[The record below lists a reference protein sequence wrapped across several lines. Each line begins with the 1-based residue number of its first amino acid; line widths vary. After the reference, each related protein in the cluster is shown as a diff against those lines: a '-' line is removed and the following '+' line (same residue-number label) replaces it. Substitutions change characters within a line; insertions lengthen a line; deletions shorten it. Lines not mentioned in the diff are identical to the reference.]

1 MTFEEYQLA
10 GRACYL
16 ALVDVIQN
24 ILRQALD
31 QHGLV
36 AHAITGRA
44 KELASLRKKLGDR
57 KIPID
62 GEMDEIKDLAGCR
75 IVFLTNSQVEGF
87 NTTGALHENFEVLNV
102 NVHHPVP
109 GTDTET
115 KLFDST
121 NYLVRLK
128 PDRLALPEYQQ
139 FDGLRAEI
147 QIQTLLNHA
156 WAEMGHDTIYKEPKL
171 THLGA
176 ARMAAIGERMNK
188 VMQDHLIPAGHDFDK
203 IARDFRRLM
212 EADGATEPTLSA
224 IERADNNND
233 LEDALE
239 TYTDLVL
246 PHFDKPT
253 EDFSRRLDALIDA
266 AERSRDYA
274 TRAIPT
280 EFGDYPGKS
289 SLDVA
294 RRVAQL
300 IGSYRYFE
308 PDRTVRALVR
318 LYLGA
323 RDDDERKLWIE
334 AGEKLAEHNLD
345 VWKKYGPAAQHVIL
359 VELEK
364 LSGEEIGGARPL
376 LVFMLAHVLSAELG
390 GTTWRS
396 DSVMIHQGAVR
407 PSEELRGLRGQAIGW
422 LERWLDE
429 VGNDDERLPIL
440 QALGKADAMPMQGGG
455 DDGLFLM
462 LLEDGARVAR
472 LILERA
478 PTWGLE
484 LRRGREVDALH
495 THYRFHVLRPD
506 LAEKPELV
514 TAQKELIEALIG
526 LRDQLA
532 ADADFVRYKTLI
544 GHDSV
549 HPGAWD
555 GDHFDYEATDTWR
568 QEQYPRLVAEATA
581 ETVPEWRA
589 RIDTYVDAVRFDG
602 GHFMSMRAFLG
613 LLAEQKPDFALLMMD
628 QVSDQGAAFLAAMLA
643 GLERAGRLDEVL
655 ARVDEWL
662 VAGRYL
668 FAIGDYLHHKSDT
681 DVERLRAYVAKAIER
696 DEQVS
701 VVNAATIAANWY
713 QRTADPAL
721 IEEVLLPA
729 IRYVRD
735 YRHPDWIG
743 HLFTPGQAPII
754 QALTEP
760 QASELLQSFVE
771 IPDVDYR
778 TVRLLVAVGRRH
790 PQLVIDFFGARLHRK
805 RDETGERFDPIPF
818 DAHDLTEVLS
828 PHADLLLPA
837 VREWY
842 DEDSGFHEYRGGRL
856 LKHAFP
862 ELTDAV
868 EAMLS
873 DLARNGDERDFKFI
887 LKTLSPYE
895 GAEQLYPV
903 LMEVVDQLEAGDK
916 LLNRVSNVLG
926 ETGVVSGEFGFVEV
940 NARRKELIE
949 RYRDDPR
956 PKVQAYARERA
967 RDLAQHMAWEQRRA
981 ARDVAQRRR
990 DWNEE

>member
-10 GRACYL
+10 GRARYL

-31 QHGLV
+31 QHDLV
-36 AHAITGRA
+36 AHTISGRA
-44 KELASLRKKLGDR
+44 KEIASLQKKLGDR
-57 KIPID
+57 KIPLD
-62 GEMDEIKDLAGCR
+62 REMDEIKDLAGCR
-75 IVFLTNSQVEGF
+75 IVFLTNSQVERF
-87 NTTGALHENFEVLNV
+87 NNTGALHENFEVLNV

-128 PDRLALPEYQQ
+128 PDRLALPEYRQ
-139 FDGLRAEI
+139 FQGLRAEV
-147 QIQTLLNHA
+147 QVQTLLNHA

-176 ARMAAIGERMNK
+176 ARMTQIGERMNR

-212 EADGATEPTLSA
+212 EANEAAEPTLTT
-224 IERADNNND
+224 IESADNNND

-246 PHFDKPT
+246 PHFDEPA
-253 EDFSRRLDALIDA
+253 EEFSRRLDVLVDA
-266 AERSRDYA
+266 AERSRGFPTLA
-274 TRAIPT
+274 VAT
-280 EFGDYPGKS
+280 EFGNYPGKTS
-289 SLDVA
+289 FDIA
-294 RRVAQL
+294 RRVSQL
-300 IGSYRYFE
+300 IQSYRYLE
-308 PDRTVRALVR
+308 PDRTFRTIVR
-318 LYLGA
+318 LYIGA

-334 AGEKLAEHNLD
+334 AGDKLAGHNLD

-359 VELEK
+359 AELKK
-364 LSGEEIGGARPL
+364 LSSEEIAGARAL
-376 LVFMLAHVLSAELG
+376 LISMLAHVLSAEVD

-407 PSEELRGLRGQAIGW
+407 PSDELRRLRCLAIDW
-422 LERWLDE
+422 LERWLDDA
-429 VGNDDERLPIL
+429 GSDGERLPVL
-440 QALGKADAMPMQGGG
+440 QALGRANAMPMQGGG
-455 DDGLFLM
+455 ELFLT

-495 THYRFHVLRPD
+495 THYCFHVLRPD

-514 TAQKELIEALIG
+514 AAQKELIDALIC
-526 LRDQLA
+526 LRDLLA
-532 ADADFVRYKTLI
+532 ADPDFVRYKTLI

-549 HPGAWD
+549 RPAAWD
-555 GDHFDYEATDTWR
+555 GDHWDYEATDAWR
-568 QEQYPRLVAEATA
+568 QEQYPLVVAAVTT
-581 ETVPEWRA
+581 ETIPEWRS
-589 RIDTYVDAVRFDG
+589 RIDAYVDAVGLDG
-602 GHFMSMRAFLG
+602 GHFMPMRAFLG
-613 LLAEQKPDFALLMMD
+613 LLAEQKPDVALAMMD
-628 QVSDQGAAFLAAMLA
+628 EVSDQRANFLAAMLA
-643 GLERAGRLDEVL
+643 GLERAGRLEAVL

-662 VAGRYL
+662 ADGRYL
-668 FAIGDYLHHKSDT
+668 FGIGDYLHHKPHADIA
-681 DVERLRAYVAKAIER
+681 RLQAYVAKAIEL

-701 VVNAATIAANWY
+701 VVNAATIAAIWHH
-713 QRTADPAL
+713 RAADPAL
-721 IEEVLLPA
+721 IAEVLLPA
-729 IRYVRD
+729 IRYLRD
-735 YRHPDWIG
+735 NRLPHWIG
-743 HLFTPGQAPII
+743 HFFAPAEAPIVR
-754 QALTEP
+754 ALSEP
-760 QASELLQSFVE
+760 EASELLQSFVE

-778 TVRLLVAVGRRH
+778 AVRLLVAVSGQH
-790 PQLVIDFFGARLHRK
+790 PQLVVDFFGTRLRRK
-805 RDETGERFDPIPF
+805 RAETGERFDPVPF
-818 DAHDLTEVLS
+818 DAHDLAEALS

-837 VREWY
+837 VRQWY
-842 DEDSGFHEYRGGRL
+842 EEDSSFHEYRGGRL

-868 EAMLS
+868 EARLS
-873 DLARNGDERDFKFI
+873 DLARQGDERDFKFI
-887 LKTLSPYE
+887 LKSLSAYE

-903 LMEVVDQLEAGDK
+903 LMEVVDRLEPGDK

-926 ETGVVSGEFGFVEV
+926 ATGVVSGEFGFVEV
-940 NARRKELIE
+940 HALRKELIE

-956 PKVQAYARERA
+956 LKVQAYARERA

-981 ARDVAQRRR
+981 AREVAQRRR